1 MKIYELNLEIEK
13 LLDKYYSCFDQD
25 TWELIVT
32 QEDND
37 KIQNELL
44 ELQNQKTDFIDWILK
59 NRANT
64 MADLKQ
70 IQEEIKRLETLSNI
84 ISKKIE
90 KSNKFIEFLIK
101 PLYKGKTI
109 IVWLFSVW
117 FRKSSQIIIKD
128 ENLIDFKYKKEKIS
142 ISIDKISIK
151 KDLEA
156 WIEVEGAY
164 IQDNLN
170 LQIK

>member
-13 LLDKYYSCFDQD
+13 LLDKYYNCFDSD

-32 QEDND
+32 QEEND

-59 NRANT
+59 NRAN
-64 MADLKQ
+64 MLADLNK
-70 IQEEIKRLETLSNI
+70 IQEEIKRLETLFNK

-101 PLYKGKTI
+101 PIYFWKTI
-109 IVWLFSVW
+109 ILWLFSVW

-156 WIEVEGAY
+156 WIEVEGAF
-164 IQDNLN
+164 IQENLN